1 VRSDDLAVCD
11 SVVVASEPMDEHPDW
26 RLLEDGELVRVMPD
40 LRCASTAI
48 AVRPAHQLTVADL
61 SARAAAS
68 QLAEREASA
77 ASSG

>member
-11 SVVVASEPMDEHPDW
+11 SVVIASERMDEHPDW
-26 RLLEDGELVRVMPD
+26 RLLDDGELVHVTPD
-40 LRCASTAI
+40 LRCVSTTI

-61 SARAAAS
+61 GARAAAS

-77 ASSG
+77 APAR